1 MFNRFLAFSPAPVVS
16 AVIEIDGKPLDSQV
30 THVKG
35 ALYACRWDPEDFSS
49 GIHSITVRVQVR
61 RQTRKFSTY
70 REENLALVVRRVIT
84 LSTG

>member
-16 AVIEIDGKPLDSQV
+16 AIIEIDGKLLDSQV

-35 ALYACRWDPEDFSS
+35 ALHACRWDPEDFSS